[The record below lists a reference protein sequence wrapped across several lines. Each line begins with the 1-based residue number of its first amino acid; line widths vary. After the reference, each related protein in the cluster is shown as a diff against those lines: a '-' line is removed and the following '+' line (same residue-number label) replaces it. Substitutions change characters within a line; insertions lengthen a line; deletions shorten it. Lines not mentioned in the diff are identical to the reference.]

1 MAQSGIPVIDINSA
15 DEATI
20 GKALVDA
27 AEEHGFIYIRNLG
40 QDIPAE
46 QIDEAFSLSKKLFD
60 APVEEKMACAIQTNN
75 RGWGGLHSETLDPRS
90 QKVGDFKEVFNIGL
104 FKDGKPQQPL
114 PATIVPD
121 QARLEAFRDTCTN
134 LCSKI
139 LRLIGNGLGVC
150 ISHIQP
156 ASV

>member
-46 QIDEAFSLSKKLFD
+46 QIDEAFSLVRPTTVLISNK
-60 APVEEKMACAIQTNN
+60 VEPILIICNSLKSC
-75 RGWGGLHSETLDPRS
+75 L
-90 QKVGDFKEVFNIGL
+90 
-104 FKDGKPQQPL
+104 
-114 PATIVPD
+114 
-121 QARLEAFRDTCTN
+121 ARLWRKRWHAPSRPTIAVGEAYT
-134 LCSKI
+134 
-139 LRLIGNGLGVC
+139 LRPWIPEHRKYVY
-150 ISHIQP
+150 
-156 ASV
+156 